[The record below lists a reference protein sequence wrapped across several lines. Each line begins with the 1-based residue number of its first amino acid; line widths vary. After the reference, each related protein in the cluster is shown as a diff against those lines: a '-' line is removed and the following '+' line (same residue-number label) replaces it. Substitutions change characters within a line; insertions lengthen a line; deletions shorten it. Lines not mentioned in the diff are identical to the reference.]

1 MVTAICA
8 VVPAHN
14 EEAFIGRCLTALT
27 VAARHARTTYSSV
40 QVRIVVVADSCT
52 DQTAQ
57 LAASFPG
64 VDVLSLHARTVGA
77 ARAEGVDFAL
87 AAFRHNPA
95 FDPSGKAGWIA
106 NTDADS
112 VVPANW
118 FTTQI
123 ALAADGCDV
132 MIGTVRPDFGDL
144 TDQQIAAWTARHTP
158 GAPNGHVHGA
168 NLGVR
173 ASVYEAAGGF
183 YPQTEHEDVELVH
196 RLKASGA
203 RLVASEACEVLTS
216 GRQVGKTPG
225 GYARYLAEDLVP
237 DDDAVAS

>member
-1 MVTAICA
+1 
-8 VVPAHN
+8 
-14 EEAFIGRCLTALT
+14 
-27 VAARHARTTYSSV
+27 
-40 QVRIVVVADSCT
+40 VRIVVVADSCT

-64 VDVLSLHARTVGA
+64 VDVLSLHARTAGA
-77 ARAEGVDFAL
+77 ASAEGVDFAL

-112 VVPANW
+112 VVPANS

-123 ALAADGCDV
+123 PLATDGCDV
-132 MIGTVRPDFGDL
+132 MIGTVRLDFGDL

-168 NLGVR
+168 TFAFAPPCQRLP
-173 ASVYEAAGGF
+173 AGF
-183 YPQTEHEDVELVH
+183 YPQTDHEDVELVH
-196 RLKASGA
+196 RLRDGTA
-203 RLVASEACEVLTS
+203 RLVASEAYEVWTS

-225 GYARYLAEDLVP
+225 GYARYLAEDLLR